1 MLLKRKFWMT
11 EYSRRT
17 FLKNSLSAAAFALA
31 GCNTKQM
38 LAYKPGSQMR
48 FGLVTYLW
56 GRDWPVP
63 TLIANCEKTHFLG
76 VELRTEHAH
85 GVEPS
90 LTKAQRKKVK
100 KRFSDS
106 PVTLVGLGR
115 NECFDN
121 PDPDILKKNIE
132 TAKGVIKLSH
142 DIGAT
147 GVKVKPND
155 FHKNVPKE
163 KTIEQIGRALN
174 TLGRF
179 AADYNQ
185 QIRLEVHGSCSSLPS
200 IRAIMDIAYHPNVTV
215 CWNSNEQDLLGRG
228 LEFNFNLVKDR
239 FGDTAHV
246 RELNIGKYPYQQLI
260 NLFVKIDYPGWILL
274 EAISD
279 PPGRIKALAQQRD
292 IFEKMRAEA
301 QKSPAQP
308 PV

>member
-1 MLLKRKFWMT
+1 MMT
-11 EYSRRT
+11 KHSRRQ
-17 FLKNSLSAAAFALA
+17 FLKDSLSAATLIAA
-31 GCNTKQM
+31 GCGNENM
-38 LAYKPGSQMR
+38 LITPEPVLGSKMK

-56 GRDWPVP
+56 GRDWDLP
-63 TLIANCEKTHFLG
+63 TLIANCEKTNILG

-90 LTKAQRKKVK
+90 LTRQQRLEVK

-115 NECFDN
+115 NECFDS

-132 TAKGVIKLSH
+132 TAKAVIKLSH

-155 FHKNVPKE
+155 FHENVPRE

-185 QIRLEVHGSCSSLPS
+185 HIRLEVHGSCSHLST
-200 IRAIMDIAYHPNVTV
+200 IRLIMDIAYHPNVRV
-215 CWNSNEQDLLGRG
+215 CWNSNDQDLEGRG

-246 RELNIGKYPYQQLI
+246 RELNIGAYPYQQLM
-260 NLFVKIDYPGWILL
+260 NLFVGIDYPGWILL
-274 EAISD
+274 EARTD
-279 PPGRIKALAQQRD
+279 PADRVKALIQQRQV
-292 IFEKMRAEA
+292 FEQMRKTA
-301 QKSPAQP
+301 QKSLKT
-308 PV
+308 

>member
-1 MLLKRKFWMT
+1 MT
-11 EYSRRT
+11 KHSRRL
-17 FLKNSLSAAAFALA
+17 FLKNSLSAAALVVA
-31 GCNTKQM
+31 GCRTENVLIAPDRK
-38 LAYKPGSQMR
+38 LGSKMK

-56 GRDWPVP
+56 GRDWPLP
-63 TLIANCEKTHFLG
+63 ALISNCERAGIGG

-90 LTKAQRKKVK
+90 LTRQQRIEVK

-115 NECFDN
+115 NECFDS

-132 TAKGVIKLSH
+132 ATKAVIKLSS

-155 FHKNVPKE
+155 FHKNVPRE

-174 TLGRF
+174 TVGRF

-185 QIRLEVHGSCSSLPS
+185 QIRLEVHGTCCHLPT
-200 IRAIMDIAYHPNVTV
+200 IRLIMDVAYHPNVTV
-215 CWNSNEQDLLGRG
+215 CWNSNDQDLEGRG

-246 RELNIGKYPYQQLI
+246 RELNIGTYPYQQLI

-274 EAISD
+274 EARTD
-279 PPGRIKALAQQRD
+279 PPT
-292 IFEKMRAEA
+292 E
-301 QKSPAQP
+301 
-308 PV
+308 